1 MIKIDHRKT
10 MKHLYHPSCKSPSIV
25 DVPAMNFLMVDGY
38 GKPDGPQFQQAASVL
53 YPLAYTLKWMV
64 RLASDIDFHVM
75 PMEVLWVVNREK
87 KEFSFTMMLMQPEY
101 VTVDLVAQ
109 ARLKV
114 QNKVDAEQL
123 ATVRFDSHADGI
135 CVQYLHVGAYE
146 KLNASGKLMEDY
158 AEQQGYAIPVH
169 YSHDIYLN
177 DVRKTKPENLKSIMR
192 YQIVKIR

>member
-10 MKHLYHPSCKSPSIV
+10 LKHLYHPSSNSPSIV
-25 DVPAMNFLMVDGY
+25 DVPAMNYLMVDGQ
-38 GKPDGPQFQQAASVL
+38 GKPDGLQFQQAAGVL

-64 RLASDIDFHVM
+64 RLASDIDYHVM

-87 KEFSFTMMLMQPEY
+87 KEFFFTMMLMQPEY
-101 VTVDLVAQ
+101 VTVDLVAH

-114 QNKVDAEQL
+114 QNKVDAQQL
-123 ATVRFDSHADGI
+123 ANVRFDSHADGI

-146 KLNASGKLMEDY
+146 KMNASGKLMEDY

-169 YSHDIYLN
+169 CSHDIYLN

-192 YQIVKIR
+192 YQAVKIS